1 LFSFS
6 VGPFGRFYFG
16 GIDGKGAPYVLIN
29 AGISFY
35 PSYSGSYKPSTGS
48 AYDYSYKKYT
58 SWNAGIQLGYEHFIN
73 STIGIQYYV
82 GYTYRYYKTTSET
95 DYTSGTGTDYTSDY
109 LSKRNGIS
117 FGVGLQIHLGKK
129 AQ

>member
-16 GIDGKGAPYVLIN
+16 GIDGKGTPFVQIS

-35 PSYSGSYKPSTGS
+35 PSYSSKYTPSTGS
-48 AYDYSYKKYT
+48 AYDYSYKKYS
-58 SWNAGIQLGYEHFIN
+58 SWEASIQLGYEHFIN
-73 STIGIQYYV
+73 SVIGLQYYV
-82 GYTYRYYKTTSET
+82 GYHYRYYKTTGET
-95 DYTSGTGTDYTSDY
+95 DYTSGTSTDYTSDS
-109 LSKRNGIS
+109 LSKRNGIV